1 MLSQAHY
8 MALHNEQKERAYFL
22 LSLPSS
28 KDGDREMAVALKMER
43 LWGMDKEKYQ

>member
-8 MALHNEQKERAYFL
+8 MALHNEQKKRACFL

-28 KDGDREMAVALKMER
+28 EEGDREMEVAMKMER
-43 LWGMDKEKYQ
+43 LWGMNKEKYQ